1 MATEEAESAAEQ
13 ADDPTSCDL
22 DHLRLFCVT
31 HRLAAIELS
40 LSKAVQNSIYEVH
53 NGGSTMPITFRPCD
67 WIDRKVDELK
77 PQLDAIFFC

>member
-1 MATEEAESAAEQ
+1 MATEEDESAAEQ

-31 HRLAAIELS
+31 RRLAAIERS
-40 LSKAVQNSIYEVH
+40 VSEAVQSSIYEAH
-53 NGGSTMPITFRPCD
+53 NGGSTTPITLRPCD
-67 WIDRKVDELK
+67 WIDRKVTKLK